1 MSPNAWANT
10 GSAIFCNLFDSFDVE
25 QLIVRGL
32 TFKTVISGGAID
44 PMELTSCRQSLS
56 FLAGSGSVRI
66 AGVCEEIIR

>member
-1 MSPNAWANT
+1 MGIPGKTSITITISGMPP
-10 GSAIFCNLFDSFDVE
+10 E
-25 QLIVRGL
+25 QLSVRGL